1 MPSRKRSNSATPALR
16 ERSRSAAGSRK
27 KNTEK
32 EKESKEK
39 TGDNNFKYLE
49 VFNAIDKNK
58 DGKIDL
64 LELNNYLGDSYTFT
78 PYRIQLLMN
87 EADLDRDGTI
97 DFVEFCRVMESHK
110 NLHDHWGDASRS
122 IWRTFQ
128 SRTNQFHE
136 ITESLCKPF
145 RELINLHSAR
155 RKEVDGHKIPN
166 PILRIIALFVE
177 PLVIFCFLLLV
188 AFTLDLLLDHT
199 NLVNLK
205 YDDEEMKSLR
215 ILVFISIFVCLPP
228 IQRGQTYSQYVFGLR
243 YCVMNRKKLEY
254 CGVYTIVF
262 FAALQGLFTFAV
274 GVYLAPYLGPP
285 SLFKILALWVVP
297 CLIEG
302 VFLYFHGEKT
312 LSDAIMG
319 VRVVV
324 LET

>member
-1 MPSRKRSNSATPALR
+1 MPSRKRSNSATPVLR

-27 KNTEK
+27 KNAEK

-64 LELNNYLGDSYTFT
+64 LELNNYLGDGYTFT

-122 IWRTFQ
+122 IWKTFQ

-177 PLVIFCFLLLV
+177 PLVIGCFLYLFFFASRLMGDHAPRLNGDTFFV
-188 AFTLDLLLDHT
+188 HTYNICRILIFVSIFGCLLLP
-199 NLVNLK
+199 LQ
-205 YDDEEMKSLR
+205 
-215 ILVFISIFVCLPP
+215 C
-228 IQRGQTYSQYVFGLR
+228 GQTYSQYVFGLR
-243 YCVMNRKKLEY
+243 YCVMNGKKVEY
-254 CGVYTIVF
+254 RGVYTIFSFV
-262 FAALQGLFTFAV
+262 AIHSLLSLAV
-274 GVYLAPYLGPP
+274 SVYLVPHLKVLPSYLNNY
-285 SLFKILALWVVP
+285 FVVT

-302 VFLYFHGEKT
+302 VFLYFHR
-312 LSDAIMG
+312 ICN
-319 VRVVV
+319 VRKRF
-324 LET
+324 LL